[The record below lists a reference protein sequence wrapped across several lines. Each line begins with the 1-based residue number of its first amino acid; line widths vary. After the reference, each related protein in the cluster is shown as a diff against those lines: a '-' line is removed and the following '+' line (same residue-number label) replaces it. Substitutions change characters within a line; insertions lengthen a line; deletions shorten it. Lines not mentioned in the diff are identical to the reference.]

1 MYMFYMYICTIYILY
16 KASEKKRNVC
26 NLNKFYFIHICIYIY
41 ILIYNFRNFILL
53 LCIVFKGTSLVCVFL
68 ITVLNLVEE

>member
-26 NLNKFYFIHICIYIY
+26 NLNKFYFIHIYIYIY
-41 ILIYNFRNFILL
+41 SNLQFSQFYFAIMHSVQGHVPGLRFFNYS
-53 LCIVFKGTSLVCVFL
+53 FKFS
-68 ITVLNLVEE
+68 